1 MEIKVNSTIYQKTQF
16 NNVVDTQFKQLIQ
29 STPVVE
35 SSSTIDLTTFFSYYE
50 DLFFAI
56 PKEGSSNSH
65 RYILEKTAEY
75 LGVNLTSSSPQEL
88 LDEINSL
95 NSQLLETTKELE
107 NIKNVIISQ

>member
-1 MEIKVNSTIYQKTQF
+1 MEIKVASTIYQKTQF
-16 NNVVDTQFKQLIQ
+16 NNTVDTQFKQLIQ
-29 STPVVE
+29 SSSIVNDTPTVD
-35 SSSTIDLTTFFSYYE
+35 IPTFFSYYE

-65 RYILEKTAEY
+65 RYILERTAEY
-75 LGVNLTSSSPQEL
+75 LGVNLTNSNTQEL

-95 NSQLLETTKELE
+95 NSQLLDTTKELE